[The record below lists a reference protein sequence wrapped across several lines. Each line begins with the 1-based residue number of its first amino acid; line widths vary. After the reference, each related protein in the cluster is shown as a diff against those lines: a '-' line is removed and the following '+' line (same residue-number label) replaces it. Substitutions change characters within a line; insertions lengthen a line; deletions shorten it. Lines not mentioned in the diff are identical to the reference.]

1 MKTNV
6 QKVIKILTAAVLSA
20 VIITVSGQNVS
31 ATEATD
37 AQLQML
43 LLAQTPEY
51 QAALAA
57 QQAQLAQIAAAQ
69 EALLKQQAALLAA
82 QQAAALAAQQ
92 AAWNAQLA
100 AAQQVYSN
108 AQYLH
113 AHAINQAYLLNS
125 TQAMQRAQYESMIN
139 KMGLDYKKELM
150 ENYKDAQYDAI
161 RAFMGYNGL

>member
-6 QKVIKILTAAVLSA
+6 QKLIKILTAAVLSA

-57 QQAQLAQIAAAQ
+57 QQAQIAAAQ

-150 ENYKDAQYDAI
+150 ENYKGAQYDAI

>member
-1 MKTNV
+1 MKNRIATIV
-6 QKVIKILTAAVLSA
+6 KLLTAAALA
-20 VIITVSGQNVS
+20 VTIIFTTEQQVS

-43 LLAQTPEY
+43 LLTQTPEY
-51 QAALAA
+51 QAALAM
-57 QQAQLAQIAAAQ
+57 QQAQLAQIAAQQ

-100 AAQQVYSN
+100 AAQQVYAN

-150 ENYKDAQYDAI
+150 NNFKDAQYDAI
-161 RAFMGYNGL
+161 RSFMGYNGL